1 MKIFV
6 LVLALVALVQAD
18 MYLHNPRGSNN
29 RLDEARRDR
38 NNANRLFDS
47 QNNNRGGYNVGSLYY
62 YAGSILPIE
71 WTNQHSCG
79 DPNNNCEI
87 VFQYMCD
94 DNLRDGASTN
104 TIPENPVLCENY
116 DCNTDL
122 EFGMHESFD
131 YYLNCRLRQR
141 NMGLFTADQNL
152 INRNNARFTRQNP
165 NGNRR
170 GYECPEERDYY
181 PYWHPTPW
189 RDIAVLT
196 NDATRCPYYQRESA
210 NVKSRFACVIPNFEL
225 HNNVFNI
232 LNDYEIPITQTE
244 CEQRSYFNEATG
256 NNSHAEWVEFEPDP
270 RLSAPECVETLWS
283 RDNHLGNSIGGF
295 PNYFNWTIP
304 D

>member
-18 MYLHNPRGSNN
+18 MYLHNPRGCNN

-62 YAGSILPIE
+62 YAGSVLPIE

-104 TIPENPVLCENY
+104 TIPQNPVLCENY

-131 YYLNCRLRQR
+131 YYLDCRLRQR

-170 GYECPEERDYY
+170 GYECPEERDY
-181 PYWHPTPW
+181 
-189 RDIAVLT
+189 
-196 NDATRCPYYQRESA
+196 
-210 NVKSRFACVIPNFEL
+210 
-225 HNNVFNI
+225 
-232 LNDYEIPITQTE
+232 
-244 CEQRSYFNEATG
+244 
-256 NNSHAEWVEFEPDP
+256 
-270 RLSAPECVETLWS
+270 LSLI
-283 RDNHLGNSIGGF
+283 HI
-295 PNYFNWTIP
+295 
-304 D
+304 